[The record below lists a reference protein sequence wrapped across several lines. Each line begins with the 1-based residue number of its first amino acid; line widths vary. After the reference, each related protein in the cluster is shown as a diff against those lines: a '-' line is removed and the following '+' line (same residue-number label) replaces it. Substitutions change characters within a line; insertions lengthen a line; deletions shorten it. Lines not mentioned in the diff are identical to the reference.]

1 MVILVKVRHED
12 ARWLADVPDCPGV
25 HTFSDDFDN
34 LEPMVRE
41 ALGAYFDIDDEASFD
56 LRMEIV
62 DAESTA

>member
-1 MVILVKVRHED
+1 MVIRVKVRHED
-12 ARWLADVPDCPGV
+12 ARWLADVPGCPGV
-25 HTFSDDFDN
+25 HTFSADFDN

-41 ALGAYFDIDDEASFD
+41 ALGAYFDIDDEASFE